1 MINEFRRLFVDSRFR
16 TAASQSNSN
25 LSVELPF
32 SLNCPAGSQLFVD
45 NIVLSHSWPTIT
57 TSNNKVFIEEV
68 ESNIRYHR
76 MIEIEPGHYTI
87 GTIATELQS
96 KLRTGTFMLGGVYN
110 VTFNNGCLTVST
122 TSPSGVAYIYGRED
136 ILGNSSF
143 FIDWTWGGTTVE
155 FSSDFDTIWRAATVV
170 SPPEAPH
177 PRNDACEMLGIMGTG
192 VSVQLNAPATLNYI
206 DLQKHK
212 CLYLCS
218 GDLGEST
225 SMTMRGSTD
234 VIRKIPVGHTTQGQ
248 VIVDTQSNSVAFA
261 LFRSD
266 TILKF
271 LSFQIRDYKGDLV
284 HFYDHDISFEICI
297 SRPTDR

>member
-16 TAASQSNSN
+16 TATSESNSDF
-25 LSVELPF
+25 SVELPF
-32 SLNCPAGSQLFVD
+32 SVQCPAGSQLFVD
-45 NIVLSHSWPTIT
+45 NIVMSHSWPTIT
-57 TSNNKVFIEEV
+57 TSNNKVFLEEV

-87 GTIATELQS
+87 ATIAAELQS
-96 KLRTGTFMLGGVYN
+96 KLRTGTFMLGGLYS
-110 VTFNNGCLTVST
+110 VTFSNGCLTIST
-122 TSPSGVAYIYGRED
+122 TSPTGVAYIYGRED
-136 ILGNSSF
+136 LNGNTSF
-143 FIDWTWGGTTVE
+143 FIDWTWGETTVE
-155 FSSDFDTIWRAATVV
+155 FSSDFDTVWRAATIV
-170 SPPEAPH
+170 SPPDAPH
-177 PRNDACEMLGIMGTG
+177 PRTDACEMIGIMKTG
-192 VSVQLNAPATLNYI
+192 LSVQLGVPATLNYI

-218 GDLGEST
+218 TDLGEST

-248 VIVDTQSNSVAFA
+248 VIVDTLSNSVAFA

-271 LSFQIRDYKGDLV
+271 LSFQIRDFKGDIVPL
-284 HFYDHDISFEICI
+284 YDHDVSFEICI
-297 SRPTDR
+297 CRPIDR